1 MHPHHPH
8 GMLRYL
14 LIALL
19 VAALIVLFPVT
30 AKSHRQFVELVL
42 AFVGPQL

>member
-1 MHPHHPH
+1 MHPHHPRS
-8 GMLRYL
+8 MLRYL

-30 AKSHRQFVELVL
+30 AKSHHEIAELVL
-42 AFVGPQL
+42 ALL

>member
-1 MHPHHPH
+1 MHPHHPR

-19 VAALIVLFPVT
+19 VMALVVLFPVT
-30 AKSHRQFVELVL
+30 AKSHRQIIELVL
-42 AFVGPQL
+42 AFL